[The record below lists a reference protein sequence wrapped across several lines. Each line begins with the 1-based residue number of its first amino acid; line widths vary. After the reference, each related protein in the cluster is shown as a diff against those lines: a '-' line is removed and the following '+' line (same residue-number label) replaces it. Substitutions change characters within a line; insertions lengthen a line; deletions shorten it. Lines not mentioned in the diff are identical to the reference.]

1 MPTPREITIVEVGT
15 RDGIQ
20 AEKRPVTTEEKLRM
34 LEFIVAAGFRRIEAT
49 SFVHPKHVPQMADA
63 EEVLAR
69 MPRRA
74 GLEVEALVPNVRG
87 MERALQCE
95 IDTATLFVAASE
107 SFNEKNL
114 RASSTAMLK
123 TGAEAA
129 KMGLAGGLKL
139 RGGVVTAFGC
149 PYEGRVPFEAV
160 ERIVGAYMEMGCTEV
175 NLADTT
181 GMTNPSAVSRLVEHI
196 SGKFPTAKIGLHF
209 HNTRG
214 AGLANVLAGVQAGV
228 DTFDTSLGGLGG
240 CPFAPRAT
248 GNISTEDT
256 VNMLAEMGIE
266 TGIDLPKLLEGVACA
281 EEIFDRQLP
290 GQLLHAGVP
299 EWEAGAA

>member
-1 MPTPREITIVEVGT
+1 MTSPEKITIVEVGT

-20 AEKRPVTTEEKLRM
+20 AEKRPVTTEEKLR
-34 LEFIVAAGFRRIEAT
+34 LLGFIVEAGFRRIEAT

-69 MPRRA
+69 MPRRP

-87 MERALQCE
+87 MERALRCR

-107 SFNEKNL
+107 TFNERNL
-114 RASSTAMLK
+114 RASSGAMLLA
-123 TGAEAA
+123 GAEAA

-160 ERIVGAYMEMGCTEV
+160 ERVVGAYLEMGCTEV

-181 GMTNPSAVSRLVEHI
+181 GMTNPASVSRLVGHI
-196 SGKFPTAKIGLHF
+196 LEKFPGVKLALHF

-228 DTFDTSLGGLGG
+228 DTFDASLGGLGG

-248 GNISTEDT
+248 GNIATEDT
-256 VNMLAEMGIE
+256 VNMLHEMGLE
-266 TGIDLPKLLEGVACA
+266 TGVDLTKLLEGVACA
-281 EEIFDRQLP
+281 EGIFGRQLP
-290 GQLLHAGVP
+290 GQLLHAGMP
-299 EWEAGAA
+299 EWHAA

>member
-1 MPTPREITIVEVGT
+1 MPTPGKITIVEVGT

-20 AEKRPVTTEEKLRM
+20 AEKRAVTTEEKLR
-34 LEFIVAAGFRRIEAT
+34 LLAFIVAAGFRRIEVT

-69 MPRRA
+69 MPRRT
-74 GLEVEALVPNVRG
+74 GVEIEALVPNVRG

-95 IDTATLFVAASE
+95 IDTATLFVSASE
-107 SFNEKNL
+107 TFNEKNL
-114 RASSTAMLK
+114 RAGGGAMLK
-123 TGAEAA
+123 AGAEAA
-129 KMGLAGGLKL
+129 KMGLAAGLKL

-160 ERIVGAYMEMGCTEV
+160 DRVVGAYMEMGCMEV

-181 GMTNPSAVSRLVEHI
+181 GMTNPAAITRLVEHV
-196 SGKFPTAKIGLHF
+196 SQKFPSAKLGLHF

-228 DTFDTSLGGLGG
+228 DTFDASLGGLGG

-248 GNISTEDT
+248 GNIPTEDT
-256 VNMLAEMGIE
+256 ANMLAEMGFE

-281 EEIFDRQLP
+281 EEISGRQLP

-299 EWEAGAA
+299 DWEAGAA